1 MKYKASSLSLFIKRW
16 FLLELSR
23 IEAEYKANDE
33 PIFPLKKMCLISEF
47 RVSSNSITVS
57 DLIKLF
63 KIK

>member
-1 MKYKASSLSLFIKRW
+1 MLEKLIKRW

-23 IEAEYKANDE
+23 IEAEYKANEE
-33 PIFPLKKMCLISEF
+33 PMFPLKKMFLTSEF

-57 DLIKLF
+57 DLIKLL